1 MNEQLTIKSLAD
13 LPCQETRKV
22 EDYAANFGAAFALG
36 LVAIKKAASLYAEA
50 VRKFPKD
57 APRVF
62 NERYPGVT
70 SHTWTILERI
80 GNNDLH
86 PNALLLPYET
96 ARIIGHIPM
105 ERQERMF
112 AEGVKGFNVVNRS
125 TLVPHVVAIS
135 ALTTPEAEI
144 LIDREKGTVRT
155 VAQQRKL
162 ILSRRKE
169 ALGETVTDNLTR
181 QEIPY
186 RICGNVCV
194 IGQHELSLGTLKGIV
209 GEMEARLN
217 RGRMPWRPDRKG
229 TK

>member
-13 LPCQETRKV
+13 LPCQETRRV

-36 LVAIKKAASLYAEA
+36 LVAVKKAASLYAEA
-50 VRKFPKD
+50 VRKFPRD

-70 SHTWTILERI
+70 SRTWTILERI

-112 AEGVKGFNVVNRS
+112 GEGVKGFNVVNRT
-125 TLVPHVVAIS
+125 TLVPHVVPIS
-135 ALTTPEAEI
+135 SLTLPEAEI
-144 LIDREKGTVRT
+144 LIDREKGKVRT

-162 ILSRRKE
+162 ILSRRKKE
-169 ALGETVTDNLTR
+169 QGETVKDALTR
-181 QEIPY
+181 QTVAY
-186 RICGNVCV
+186 RICGNVCIV
-194 IGQHELSLGTLKGIV
+194 GQYELSLGTLKGIV
-209 GEMEARLN
+209 GEMEARQN
-217 RGRMPWRPDRKG
+217 KGRMPWRPDRRG
-229 TK
+229 TR